1 MVTGAVTKSL
11 FFFQVR
17 RRTMAAMELIGVIG
31 GMSWESTAEYLRLL
45 NNGARARLGGLH
57 SARLRVA
64 TVDFALIERMQ
75 ADGDW
80 SAAADA
86 LVREARSLQA
96 AGAAFVLI
104 ATNTMHKVYDEVAE
118 AVTIPV
124 LHLGDV
130 TAKAV
135 TAAKLTRVG
144 LLATKYTMEQSFYRD
159 RLAMHGIQTLTP
171 DDTDRQTVQRII
183 YDELCVG
190 RVEPSSR
197 DQLLAIA
204 RSLVAAW
211 SRRHRP
217 RVHGTR
223 TQHQPGTPRRPRLPD
238 YHAALPGRTR
248 SSPRTRSN
256 LRAPDGV
263 NNVLTSSWSAAI
275 LARGEVPAALGRR
288 GRSLT
293 GCDPADRAGMRR
305 PDHLRPCG
313 ASSGRCRGAHPQP
326 ARHLDAGRRGS
337 CSRNRLSSV
346 LATKPARPCEPG
358 TGVHATPRGSQRWA
372 SPKRCCTPTTSREDW
387 PWTGCRPRR

>member
-104 ATNTMHKVYDEVAE
+104 GTNTMHKVYDEVAE

-204 RSLVAAW
+204 RSLVAGGAEGIVLGCTELELSI
-211 SRRHRP
+211 SREHLDVPVFPTTTLHCR
-217 RVHGTR
+217 
-223 TQHQPGTPRRPRLPD
+223 
-238 YHAALPGRTR
+238 AALDRA
-248 SSPRTRSN
+248 
-256 LRAPDGV
+256 LAPDR
-263 NNVLTSSWSAAI
+263 I
-275 LARGEVPAALGRR
+275 
-288 GRSLT
+288 
-293 GCDPADRAGMRR
+293 
-305 PDHLRPCG
+305 
-313 ASSGRCRGAHPQP
+313 SGLPTV
-326 ARHLDAGRRGS
+326 S
-337 CSRNRLSSV
+337 
-346 LATKPARPCEPG
+346 
-358 TGVHATPRGSQRWA
+358 
-372 SPKRCCTPTTSREDW
+372 TTS
-387 PWTGCRPRR
+387 